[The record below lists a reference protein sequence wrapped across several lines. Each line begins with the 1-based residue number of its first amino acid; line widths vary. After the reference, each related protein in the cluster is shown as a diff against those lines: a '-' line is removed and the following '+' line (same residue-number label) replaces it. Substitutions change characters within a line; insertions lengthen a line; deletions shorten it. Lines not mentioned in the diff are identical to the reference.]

1 MGGCGRRPCSAQAPP
16 VWTPGRPRNLG
27 WRSPRRSPPWLAFP
41 PLPHLLTKQSPRQ
54 WPRLRAPHEQAQRA
68 PGVQSR
74 TATLNVCFKH
84 GLQAK
89 NKVSSFSR
97 SPAPY
102 DHRAPVEDLASRQK
116 PPAGRVT
123 GRGTGQ
129 EAQPPDGL
137 QPRLTPMPDPV
148 GSPVYTP
155 SVFLLL
161 FASRPAPTMSSSE
174 MSSSCQNR
182 QKPALT
188 RGVRDTEA
196 GLVRPR
202 IPEGKCLPSL
212 PSPSAGGSSKAG
224 WGSGSRRG

>member
-1 MGGCGRRPCSAQAPP
+1 MGRAHTAPVPRLSHPYPHTHVLPTGHTEWLSTCRPREELRGWGWGKMGGCGRRPCSAQAPP
-16 VWTPGRPRNLG
+16 VWTPGRPRNPG

-41 PLPHLLTKQSPRQ
+41 PLPHLLAKQSPHQR
-54 WPRLRAPHEQAQRA
+54 PRLRAPHEQAQWA

-74 TATLNVCFKH
+74 TATPNVCFKH

-116 PPAGRVT
+116 PPAGRVA

-137 QPRLTPMPDPV
+137 QPRPTPMPDPRL
-148 GSPVYTP
+148 PD
-155 SVFLLL
+155 
-161 FASRPAPTMSSSE
+161 RAP
-174 MSSSCQNR
+174 
-182 QKPALT
+182 
-188 RGVRDTEA
+188 
-196 GLVRPR
+196 
-202 IPEGKCLPSL
+202 
-212 PSPSAGGSSKAG
+212 G
-224 WGSGSRRG
+224 WRAAQTL